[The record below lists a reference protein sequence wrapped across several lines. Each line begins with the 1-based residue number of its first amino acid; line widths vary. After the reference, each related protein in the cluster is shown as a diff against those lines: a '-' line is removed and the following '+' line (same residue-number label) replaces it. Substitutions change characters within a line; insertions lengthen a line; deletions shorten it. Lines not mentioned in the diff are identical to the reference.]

1 MKIEGIKPWN
11 MGYIKVAL
19 SEFNEVVSKYK
30 QDLQVDPNFTPK
42 LDIKK
47 IMDEVDLLE
56 GDDE

>member
-30 QDLQVDPNFTPK
+30 QDLQADPNFTPK